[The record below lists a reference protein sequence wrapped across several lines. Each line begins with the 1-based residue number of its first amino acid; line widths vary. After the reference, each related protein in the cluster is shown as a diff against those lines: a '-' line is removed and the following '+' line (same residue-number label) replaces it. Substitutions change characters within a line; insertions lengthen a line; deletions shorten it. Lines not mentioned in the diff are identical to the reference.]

1 MYITDVEHGAVHRVD
16 PDGNRVTV
24 IRSPR
29 IRWADALSF
38 GPEQT
43 IYLADSA
50 LADVMLMPREHI
62 EAAAPYHV
70 YRFEVDVAG
79 VPGQ

>member
-1 MYITDVEHGAVHRVD
+1 MRRACWVTTVTR
-16 PDGNRVTV
+16 TV

-43 IYLADSA
+43 LYLADSA

-70 YRFEVDVAG
+70 YRFQVDVAG